1 MKKLSYIESTML
13 PLPMS
18 NIDTDQ
24 IMPKEFLKELKDQ
37 GMENFYFMIGKKMLI
52 FH

>member
-24 IMPKEFLKELKDQ
+24 IMPKEFLKRIERSGYGEFL
-37 GMENFYFMIGKKMLI
+37 FYDW
-52 FH
+52 

>member
-24 IMPKEFLKELKDQ
+24 IMPKEFLKRVETVSYTHLTLPTKA
-37 GMENFYFMIGKKMLI
+37 
-52 FH
+52 